1 MYIVNSLYSDFK
13 NENKESQYS
22 YRMIKGEFVFGQAFG
37 IEIERQD
44 LIEGEVVRIE
54 RDSIS
59 NISNREE
66 KVKELL
72 DLVYKYQVSP
82 VHLVDILGEYVDKYV
97 FDFNIWF
104 MENKITYIVNY
115 IKRWFYGYWS
125 RNRYNRN
132 RQSWKGY

>member
-1 MYIVNSLYSDFK
+1 MYIVNSLYSNIK
-13 NENKESQYS
+13 NDNKESQYS
-22 YRMIKGEFVFGQAFG
+22 YRMIKGEFVFVKAFG

-44 LIEGEVVRIE
+44 LIGGEVVRIE

-82 VHLVDILGEYVDKYV
+82 VHLVDILGEYVDQYV
-97 FDFNIWF
+97 SDFNI
-104 MENKITYIVNY
+104 
-115 IKRWFYGYWS
+115 
-125 RNRYNRN
+125 
-132 RQSWKGY
+132 

>member
-1 MYIVNSLYSDFK
+1 MGVDNCMYIVNSLYSNIK
-13 NENKESQYS
+13 NDNKESQYS
-22 YRMIKGEFVFGQAFG
+22 YRMIKGEFVFG

-44 LIEGEVVRIE
+44 LIGGEVVRIE

-82 VHLVDILGEYVDKYV
+82 VHLVDILGEYVDQYV
-97 FDFNIWF
+97 SDFNI
-104 MENKITYIVNY
+104 
-115 IKRWFYGYWS
+115 
-125 RNRYNRN
+125 
-132 RQSWKGY
+132 

>member
-1 MYIVNSLYSDFK
+1 MGVDNCMYIVNSLYSNIK
-13 NENKESQYS
+13 NDNKESQYS
-22 YRMIKGEFVFGQAFG
+22 YRMIKGEFVFGKAFG

-44 LIEGEVVRIE
+44 LIGGDVVRIE

-82 VHLVDILGEYVDKYV
+82 VHLVDILGEYVDQYV
-97 FDFNIWF
+97 SDFNI
-104 MENKITYIVNY
+104 
-115 IKRWFYGYWS
+115 
-125 RNRYNRN
+125 
-132 RQSWKGY
+132 